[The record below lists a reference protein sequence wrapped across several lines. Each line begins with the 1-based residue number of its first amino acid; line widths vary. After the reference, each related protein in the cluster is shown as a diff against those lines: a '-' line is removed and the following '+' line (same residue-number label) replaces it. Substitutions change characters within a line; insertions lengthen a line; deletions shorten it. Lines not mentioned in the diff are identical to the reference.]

1 MLIIL
6 LGGSTLEN
14 LNSEIS
20 SNHNIKQNYREIQQN
35 SYIRFFNASAN
46 SPAIDIYVNNNLL
59 VQNLPYG
66 NFSLYFPLSS
76 GNYNIKIYNTGEN
89 TDPILDADLYVAPNT
104 ISNLAIIG
112 NSPDLS
118 LYTIPEPVTAQ
129 NFGRPCIRFV
139 NLSPDS
145 PALDLNLSTGTK
157 VFSNITYKKITDY
170 ACLPSGT
177 YTFTINA
184 TGSNN
189 VILTIPNANLL
200 PNTYYTIYILG
211 STEAS
216 VPLSAVVTAEQR
228 Q

>member
-1 MLIIL
+1 MA
-6 LGGSTLEN
+6 N
-14 LNSEIS
+14 LNSEKS
-20 SNHNIKQNYREIQQN
+20 SAAYNNETYSDYNIEKDYRESQTN
-35 SYIRFFNASAN
+35 SYIRFFNASPN
-46 SPAIDIYVNNNLL
+46 SPALDIYVNNTLL
-59 VQNLPYG
+59 VQNLPYKE
-66 NFSLYFPLSS
+66 FSLYFPATT
-76 GNYNIKIYNTGEN
+76 GNYNIKIFPTGQN
-89 TDPILDADLYVAPNT
+89 INPLLDADLYVAPNT

-112 NSPDLS
+112 NAPNLS

-129 NFGRPCIRFV
+129 NFGRPCVRFV
-139 NLSPDS
+139 HLSPDA
-145 PALDLNLSTGTK
+145 PAVDLNLSIGTK

-189 VILTIPNANLL
+189 TLLTIPNVQLL
-200 PNTYYTIYILG
+200 PNTYYTIYVLG